1 LKQPKSTKPKKGEN
15 VKYIGYYQCPGK
27 GRIVSP
33 TRCQN
38 RTWNANRLEELVW
51 QQIEALLTRPEVVLA
66 GLKTR
71 VDDAKEAS
79 HLEGEMADV
88 SRRLKSLNK
97 EQQQLLQWALKGFPE
112 ETVVAENKRI
122 NEQRD
127 MLKQRK
133 SELETRI
140 EQAKQTEVNME
151 GIERFCELVRQ
162 NLGDFTFDD
171 KRLALEALQIKVWVD
186 GNNVEIEGAIPIAGD
201 DIVSATP
208 RCFGY
213 NRKNSF
219 PFRIPVLAR

>member
-1 LKQPKSTKPKKGEN
+1 MP
-15 VKYIGYYQCPGK
+15 YYECPGFD
-27 GRIVSP
+27 RIVSP

-38 RTWNANRLEELVW
+38 CRWNANRLEELVW
-51 QQIEALLTRPEVVLA
+51 QQIEALLTRPEVVLTS
-66 GLKTR
+66 LKTR

-88 SRRLKSLNK
+88 NRRLKSLDK

-162 NLGDFTFDD
+162 NLGDFTFDN

-201 DIVSATP
+201 DTVSATP
-208 RCFGY
+208 RCFG
-213 NRKNSF
+213 
-219 PFRIPVLAR
+219 